1 MLLSERKG
9 PLCMVAASICWS
21 LGGICI
27 KFIPWSAMSIISLRA
42 MLAAIVFAIY
52 RRSVKVQFTK
62 GNVMAAV
69 CLAATTILF
78 VFANRLTTAA
88 AAIVLQFSS
97 PIFILFINYIFYRKK
112 PRISELLAV
121 FATTAGIVLF
131 FADQLDAGHMLGNLL
146 AIASGL
152 SFAGVLVCN
161 KRPDTDPQQSV
172 MLGFLI
178 NAVIWLPFVFLD
190 SSITADAAAWGL
202 ILVLGVVQVGLAYVF
217 FTVGIKYTQPLPACL
232 ITALEPVLSPIWV
245 ALATDERPGQFA
257 LIGGVVILCSI
268 IVYNVWEG
276 RTERKSSM

>member
-1 MLLSERKG
+1 
-9 PLCMVAASICWS
+9 MVAASICWS
-21 LGGICI
+21 LGGVCI
-27 KFIPWSAMSIISLRA
+27 KFIPWSAMSIISMRA
-42 MLAAIVFAIY
+42 ALAAVVFAIY
-52 RRSVKVQFTK
+52 RRSVKVQLTK

-69 CLAATTILF
+69 CLASTTILF

-97 PIFILFINYIFYRKK
+97 PVFILFINYIFYRKR
-112 PRISELLAV
+112 PRLSELLAV
-121 FATTAGIVLF
+121 FVTTAGIVLF
-131 FADQLDAGHMLGNLL
+131 FADQLDAGHLLGNIL

-172 MLGFLI
+172 MLGFFI

-190 SSITADAAAWGL
+190 SSITADAAACGL

-217 FTVGIKYTQPLPACL
+217 FTVGIKHTQPLPACL

-245 ALATDERPGQFA
+245 ALATDEMPGRFA
-257 LIGGVVILCSI
+257 LIGGVIILCSI
-268 IVYNVWEG
+268 IAYNAWEARAG
-276 RTERKSSM
+276 RKVES